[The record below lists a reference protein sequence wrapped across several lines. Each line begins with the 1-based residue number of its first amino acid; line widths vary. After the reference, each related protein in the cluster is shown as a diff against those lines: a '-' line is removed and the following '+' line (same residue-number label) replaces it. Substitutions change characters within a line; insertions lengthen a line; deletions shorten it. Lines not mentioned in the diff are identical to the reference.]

1 MNFFQPKGKPGT
13 QSTRAIGRAQPS
25 RAMDSRANGYA
36 RAQSQKLLSD
46 APTGSSSRR
55 PLPSGSQNDYSYKKC
70 YNYPSLQN
78 DLKTKI
84 ESLCDDSSNSDLCD
98 ATFRIGRNAKQFHV
112 VAALFAIHSTEL
124 NLMLQENEDQVIVI
138 EDVTA
143 DCFEFLRQYFYCLN
157 PVINVENVSYILYA
171 ARKLKISSL
180 IEATQQFILAVKGV
194 DDLLLI
200 LSLLHALT
208 LRDMCNEVIMA
219 NKLNEDAAK
228 VFHSRNLNLLPT
240 ELMIRLLQQATF
252 QTVKLTE
259 EAVFEKC
266 VIWAKYHA
274 GKHAQGGSDKEVPVI
289 DDQGVG
295 ADESDDEKEVVVEK
309 DPKNWKSV
317 IQPLL
322 PHVRFPNMQGNYF
335 AANVVELKLLSADDC
350 TYIMQCLLTGK
361 ESKSLKYSTKKRT
374 HAAKRQYA
382 TSSNAQYANPN
393 KK

>member
-1 MNFFQPKGKPGT
+1 MG
-13 QSTRAIGRAQPS
+13 
-25 RAMDSRANGYA
+25 
-36 RAQSQKLLSD
+36 
-46 APTGSSSRR
+46 
-55 PLPSGSQNDYSYKKC
+55 
-70 YNYPSLQN
+70 
-78 DLKTKI
+78 
-84 ESLCDDSSNSDLCD
+84 
-98 ATFRIGRNAKQFHV
+98 
-112 VAALFAIHSTEL
+112 
-124 NLMLQENEDQVIVI
+124 
-138 EDVTA
+138 
-143 DCFEFLRQYFYCLN
+143 
-157 PVINVENVSYILYA
+157 
-171 ARKLKISSL
+171 
-180 IEATQQFILAVKGV
+180 
-194 DDLLLI
+194 LI

-274 GKHAQGGSDKEVPVI
+274 GKHAGDNVSEDEVISPI
-289 DDQGVG
+289 INDDEEEEVG
-295 ADESDDEKEVVVEK
+295 AEDSDHDDEKEIVVER

-382 TSSNAQYANPN
+382 TSSNAQYANTN